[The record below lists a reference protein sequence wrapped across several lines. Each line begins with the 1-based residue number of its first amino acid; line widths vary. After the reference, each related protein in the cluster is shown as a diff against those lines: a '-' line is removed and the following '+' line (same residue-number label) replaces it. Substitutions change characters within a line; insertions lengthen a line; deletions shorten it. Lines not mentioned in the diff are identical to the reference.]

1 MPHTAGGESA
11 LKLLEMGLTRK
22 VKSTYEE
29 IPINQ
34 NFNTNVLIV
43 GSSGSGK
50 SFLGNLLYKQMQ
62 PYTSLIYKRDENYPI
77 PLHISKHRISPRIN
91 KNSFLDAFVETQS
104 IHEIGIMGSSIP
116 STLEETF
123 RYIEDLN
130 FNGMKQELEGEK
142 DLIKKGVLN
151 YVYSK
156 LKLYYP
162 TSKELIKDKRTLPL
176 KNILS
181 MEDMTQE
188 EQIFFTDYILRTT
201 INEIEERGLLIDELH
216 RLKQLNEGIISQIV
230 REIRHKGFVI
240 GITQSLS
247 DLPDSLISNFGTIFA
262 FHSLNFTDLQKY
274 KILDNSL
281 SQEILKLRE
290 HEFVEVQNWT
300 EEKVYQNNH
309 IYKVDI

>member
-1 MPHTAGGESA
+1 M
-11 LKLLEMGLTRK
+11 KLLEMGLTRK
-22 VKSTYEE
+22 VKATYEE

-34 NFNTNVLIV
+34 NFNRNVLIV

-50 SFLGNLLYKQMQ
+50 SFLGNILYKQMQ
-62 PYTSLIYKRDENYPI
+62 PYTTLIYKRDENYPI
-77 PLHISKHRISPRIN
+77 PLNISEHRISPRIN
-91 KNSFLDAFVETQS
+91 KNSFLDAFTESQN
-104 IHEIGIMGSSIP
+104 IREIGIMGSSIP
-116 STLEETF
+116 SILEETF
-123 RYIEDLN
+123 RHIEKLN
-130 FNGMKQELEGEK
+130 FKGLKEELEGEK
-142 DLIKKGVLN
+142 DLIKRGVIS

-162 TSKELIKDKRTLPL
+162 TSKELIHDKRTLPL

-188 EQIFFTDYILRTT
+188 EQIFFTDYVLRTT
-201 INEIEERGLLIDELH
+201 IGEIEERGLLIDEMH

-274 KILDNSL
+274 KTIDNNL
-281 SQEILKLRE
+281 AQEILKLRE
-290 HEFVEVQNWT
+290 HEFIEVQNWT

-309 IYKVDI
+309 IYRVDA